1 MKLVVLIGNTAVGKM
16 TVGQELTEITN
27 LKLFHNH
34 MMIEPVLQIFD
45 KFDGQL
51 VGKLRRTIFEHFA
64 KSDLEGMIFTYMW
77 AFDEPSDWKYLK
89 SLTDIFEDEGA
100 EVYYI
105 ELIAPQSVRLARNTS
120 ENRLKHK
127 PSKRDLEFSEKLL
140 KEDDKNYRCE
150 SYVGEVPFKNY
161 LRIENTNL
169 TEETVAKMIQKEFSL

>member
-16 TVGQELTEITN
+16 TVGQELTEITE

-34 MMIEPVLQIFD
+34 MMIEPVLEIFD
-45 KFDGQL
+45 TFDGQL

-89 SLTDIFEDEGA
+89 SLTDIFENENA
-100 EVYYI
+100 EVYYV
-105 ELIAPQSVRLARNTS
+105 ELIAPQSVRLKRNTS
-120 ENRLKHK
+120 ENRLKYK
-127 PSKRDLEFSEKLL
+127 PSKRDLDFSEKLL
-140 KEDDKNYRCE
+140 RVDDQNYRCE
-150 SYVGEVPFKNY
+150 SYEGEIPFKNY

-169 TEETVAKMIQKEFSL
+169 TAETVAKMIQEEFSL